1 MSGAKIVELP
11 FVPQAISSYTGMQCQ
26 AASDGGLFERF
37 RGGDRDAFSELYR
50 THYPALFRFALHMTA
65 DRGRAAEIVQDVF
78 VWLIHHP
85 AAFDPRRGELAAF
98 LNGVARKTLQR
109 HERQQRR
116 WAPLDPLVH
125 ASDAEDRDRA
135 LDAETVRKAI
145 RLLPMPY
152 REAVVLCDL
161 ESKSYEEAAGL
172 LGCAVG
178 TVRSRLH
185 RGRELLARRLK
196 VK

>member
-1 MSGAKIVELP
+1 
-11 FVPQAISSYTGMQCQ
+11 MQCQ
-26 AASDGGLFERF
+26 AASDCGLYERF
-37 RGGDRDAFSELYR
+37 RGGDREAFSELYR
-50 THYPALFRFALHMTA
+50 THYPGLFRFALHITA
-65 DRGRAAEIVQDVF
+65 DRARAAEVVQDVF

-85 AAFDPRRGELAAF
+85 GAFDPRRGELSAF
-98 LNGVARKTLQR
+98 LNGVARKILQR

-125 ASDAEDRDRA
+125 AGEAEDPDRT
-135 LDAETVRKAI
+135 LDVETLRRAI
-145 RLLPMPY
+145 GLLPMPY

-161 ESKSYEEAAGL
+161 ESNSYEEAAAL

-178 TVRSRLH
+178 TIRSRLH
-185 RGRELLARRLK
+185 RGRELLARKLK